1 MGAPRDNDG
10 IVEHRILRLNDFMD
24 YFEDL
29 GINAIYFNPVFSSDH
44 HGYDTRDYCKIDE
57 RLGTNEDFIEICKN
71 LHDRGM
77 RVVLDGVFNHV
88 GRGFFAFQDVFKII
102 EKIVNIK
109 IGLELIL
116 TAIHL
121 MMMVF
126 IMRDGR
132 TL

>member
-1 MGAPRDNDG
+1 M
-10 IVEHRILRLNDFMD
+10 LF
-24 YFEDL
+24 
-29 GINAIYFNPVFSSDH
+29 YFNPVFSSDH

-88 GRGFFAFQDVFKII
+88 GRGFFAFQDVLNNR
-102 EKIVNIK
+102 EIVNNK

-121 MMMVF
+121 MMMV
-126 IMRDGR
+126 
-132 TL
+132 LL